1 MSKTTETLISIDPSA
16 QDKIRSMLE
25 QEQKGDSALRIRITG
40 RGSSGYQHKL
50 SLVEPG
56 FEKPDDQISESE
68 GIRILIDPKTAQN
81 IAGSRIEFVDDL
93 YGGGFKVINP
103 NQPTWSNEAE
113 KQVQELIDS
122 QISPSL
128 AMHGG
133 YLELL
138 EVRDGK
144 AFVHFGGGCQGCG
157 MADVTLKQGV
167 EKLIKDTIPEIT
179 HVIDSTDHAQGEN
192 PYYQP
197 APAHK
202 H

>member
-1 MSKTTETLISIDPSA
+1 
-16 QDKIRSMLE
+16 
-25 QEQKGDSALRIRITG
+25 
-40 RGSSGYQHKL
+40 
-50 SLVEPG
+50 
-56 FEKPDDQISESE
+56 
-68 GIRILIDPKTAQN
+68 
-81 IAGSRIEFVDDL
+81 
-93 YGGGFKVINP
+93 
-103 NQPTWSNEAE
+103 
-113 KQVQELIDS
+113 VQELIDS

-133 YLELL
+133 YLELM

-179 HVIDSTDHAQGEN
+179 AVIDSTDHAQGEN

-197 APAHK
+197 AAHQ